1 MSGLRY
7 EDEAEIKSVA
17 RLNGRQIQA
26 ASTARSRATHAVLS
40 TVRRFVYLLWCPKG
54 RLVYGTREGGAAWAG
69 LASASVEPKFNTG

>member
-1 MSGLRY
+1 M
-7 EDEAEIKSVA
+7 DVA
-17 RLNGRQIQA
+17 FTA